1 MKEKEIQGIS
11 LNEKSI
17 QKFIFEKNSFSCKNV
32 IYFFLSEF
40 GWFLIICIIVFL
52 GFKYQYYHPPKT
64 YISKNPK
71 EPWNSDYTPKI
82 FLHMTDIHIS
92 FYLGYR
98 TNGSTNY
105 FSEFLKYNPDLILNS
120 GDVVDS
126 YEESYW
132 PKVGSQWPYDWGIY
146 AETIKKNIS
155 KFNIIDVAGNHD
167 LFAVD
172 SLFSKNNHFLDHSF
186 TFNRTNVK
194 SYDDFVVKKNK
205 YV

>member
-1 MKEKEIQGIS
+1 MKETIEIQNNS
-11 LNEKSI
+11 SVNQETNI
-17 QKFIFEKNSFSCKNV
+17 QKMNLEKNHFYCQNI
-32 IYFFLSEF
+32 IYFFISEYS
-40 GWFLIICIIVFL
+40 WLLIICLIVFL
-52 GFKYQYYHPPKT
+52 SFIYPYYHPPKV
-64 YISKNPK
+64 YYSKIPK

-105 FSEFLKYNPDLILNS
+105 FEDFLNYKPDLILNS

-132 PKVGSQWPYDWGIY
+132 PKVGSQWPADWGIY
-146 AETIKKNIS
+146 TKDIKKNIS
-155 KFNIIDVAGNHD
+155 KFKVIDVAGNHD

-172 SLFSKNNHFLDHSF
+172 SLISKHN
-186 TFNRTNVK
+186 
-194 SYDDFVVKKNK
+194 
-205 YV
+205 